1 MERKLKKGGFIT
13 ALKINEDVNSAVLD
27 VKVKAFDSGSEGSI
41 RGNSPD
47 QEENQYGGHET
58 DTELV
63 PVEHDETV
71 NMTIFE
77 ERKRDDSAT
86 VARKSRK
93 SKKNSEF
100 RQSNVA
106 INESSV
112 LGLAN

>member
-1 MERKLKKGGFIT
+1 M
-13 ALKINEDVNSAVLD
+13 
-27 VKVKAFDSGSEGSI
+27 
-41 RGNSPD
+41 
-47 QEENQYGGHET
+47 
-58 DTELV
+58 
-63 PVEHDETV
+63 EHDETV